1 MLMQARAQ
9 FTICPASTSEAADI
23 AKLALIASDGLT
35 GITWEAMRRPGE
47 TVLDV
52 GTRRAVR
59 RGNGFSHHNA
69 EIAFGRRGV
78 IAAIVSFPL
87 EAEDLSKATPD
98 MPAVFRPL
106 VALEQ
111 QAVSSWNINL
121 LATYPEARGQGAATA
136 LIAEAEKRAALEG
149 YSRLSL
155 IVRDANPARRLYT
168 RVGFREIARAPIV
181 KADLPLHGTD
191 WVLMFRDV
199 AG

>member
-1 MLMQARAQ
+1 MLVQARAQ

-52 GTRRAVR
+52 GTRRAAGR
-59 RGNGFSHHNA
+59 DGSFSYHNA
-69 EIAFGRRGV
+69 EVAFGRRGV
-78 IAAIVSFPL
+78 IAAIVSYPM
-87 EAEDLSKATPD
+87 EASDLSSPTPD

-106 VALEQ
+106 IDLEHH
-111 QAVSSWNINL
+111 AVSTWYINL
-121 LATYPEARGQGAATA
+121 LATCSEARGQGAATA
-136 LIAEAEKRAALEG
+136 LIAEVEDRAVYEG

-168 RVGFREIARAPIV
+168 RVGFREVDRAPMV

-191 WVLMFRDV
+191 WIMMVKDI

>member
-1 MLMQARAQ
+1 MLMQVKNQ

-23 AKLALIASDGLT
+23 AKLSFIASDGLT
-35 GITWEAMRRPGE
+35 DITWEAMRRPGE

-52 GTRRAVR
+52 GTRRAAG
-59 RGNGFSHHNA
+59 RGGSFSYHNA
-69 EIAFGRRGV
+69 EIAFGRGGV

-87 EAEDLSKATPD
+87 EAEDLTSATPD

-106 VALEQ
+106 VGLEA
-111 QAVSSWNINL
+111 QAVSTWNINL
-121 LATYPEARGQGAATA
+121 LATYPEARGQGAGTA
-136 LIAEAEKRAALEG
+136 LIAEVGERATYEG

-168 RVGFREIARAPIV
+168 RVGFREVARAPIV

-191 WVLMFRDV
+191 WVLMFKNI